1 MAQRLPTP
9 FSDKLTHAGKHLVEL
24 LHVHNRPVLSIFEFH
39 RLVWRL
45 YTEPTDKKLYLRSHT
60 PAQADTFRL
69 RDSLKDNGKI
79 ASDPDYG
86 PSVLRILNVP
96 DLPAEDIASLVD
108 EFCYVSHLSAMQRW
122 GLTDRHPES
131 LIMSRPDRSTL
142 KEKLHLR
149 ESALTEAAEENP
161 FAMKIINHPHEVRG
175 RPLTMYESKT
185 SGAYVKDRSSEVR
198 VATIGQTFLDMVQ
211 KPDLCGGMTH
221 VLDVWQQHA
230 RTYLNEIIEA
240 VDAARTD
247 IAKVRAGYI
256 LEERM
261 RLVHNQ
267 VEKWKALSQR
277 GSSRKLDPD
286 REFVSDHSEV
296 WMLSLNV

>member
-86 PSVLRILNVP
+86 PSVLRILSVP

-175 RPLTMYESKT
+175 RPLTMYEFEDV
-185 SGAYVKDRSSEVR
+185 GRVR
-198 VATIGQTFLDMVQ
+198 EGP
-211 KPDLCGGMTH
+211 K
-221 VLDVWQQHA
+221 
-230 RTYLNEIIEA
+230 
-240 VDAARTD
+240 
-247 IAKVRAGYI
+247 
-256 LEERM
+256 
-261 RLVHNQ
+261 
-267 VEKWKALSQR
+267 QR
-277 GSSRKLDPD
+277 GSRCHHRTDLPGHGAETRPLRGHDPRSRRLAATCAY
-286 REFVSDHSEV
+286 
-296 WMLSLNV
+296 LSKRDNRGC